1 MPLPLFVVDAFTD
14 VPFAGNPA
22 AVVLLER
29 AVEPAWMQS
38 VAAEMNLSETAFA
51 FAIGEDRYALRWF
64 TPTRE
69 IPLCGHATLA
79 TGAVLHREGQV
90 NGTRVTFETASG
102 ALHVDRVGARFAMS
116 LPAYGADPVE
126 ARSILS
132 RLGRRPVDVRLSRSK
147 GKKLLVVVET
157 EAEVVAAA
165 PESAALLSADNPHGV
180 EGVIVTARGAGD
192 VDFVSRFF
200 APWVGVAE
208 DPVTGSAHC
217 ILGPYWA
224 ERLGK
229 TTLAAVQVSKRRG
242 VLGVTVG
249 DGRVVL
255 AGGCA
260 IVSRG
265 ELLA

>member
-29 AVEPAWMQS
+29 AAEPAWMQS

-51 FAIGEDRYALRWF
+51 FPLGEDRYALRWF
-64 TPTRE
+64 TPTSE

-79 TGAVLHREGQV
+79 TGAVLHREGRV
-90 NGTRVTFETASG
+90 IGERVTFETASG

-116 LPAYGADPVE
+116 LPAYGADPVD
-126 ARSILS
+126 AASILA
-132 RLGRRPVDVRLSRSK
+132 LLALRPIDVRLSRSK
-147 GKKLLVVVET
+147 GKKLMVVVET
-157 EAEVVAAA
+157 EAEVLAAA
-165 PESAALLSADNPHGV
+165 PDPSALLAAPNPLGI
-180 EGVIVTARGAGD
+180 EGVLLTARGTGD
-192 VDFVSRFF
+192 VDFVSRYF
-200 APWVGVAE
+200 APWVGIAE

-217 ILGPYWA
+217 VLGPYWA
-224 ERLGK
+224 KRLGK
-229 TTLAAVQVSKRRG
+229 TSLAAVQVSRRRG

-249 DGRVVL
+249 DERVGL
-255 AGGCA
+255 DGGCA